1 MKQSR
6 GGQTVH
12 NVFPIECVLYR
23 MCSLSL
29 SLSLSREREREREN
43 VCVCVRARAFACVR
57 DVTQYPVPLGH

>member
-29 SLSLSREREREREN
+29 SLSLSLEREREREREN
-43 VCVCVRARAFACVR
+43 VCVCARARICMRA
-57 DVTQYPVPLGH
+57 

>member
-29 SLSLSREREREREN
+29 SLSLSREREREN
-43 VCVCVRARAFACVR
+43 VCVCARARICMRA
-57 DVTQYPVPLGH
+57 

>member
-29 SLSLSREREREREN
+29 SLSLSREREREN
-43 VCVCVRARAFACVR
+43 VCVCVRARICMRA
-57 DVTQYPVPLGH
+57 